1 MFETV
6 ATLHGKIVGRGIYAV
21 SDDGRTLT
29 ITTRAGDR
37 ARSRVSFWRFDEN
50 TGLVCGA
57 ALAAIGVASAVTRT
71 IAVTR
76 VLVGAPAAKMSPL
89 DVEYQRQVTAL
100 YGIEEGTERYRAI
113 DRDMQDGS
121 LKYNSLPVVMLLHVV
136 PGALFLLAAPL
147 QLIAR
152 VRRHTAVHR
161 SLGYLLLALAIPFA
175 MTGLYI
181 GAREPMFGPVGA
193 IAAVLLGSSFIYA
206 GVRAYVAIRAG
217 DRISHR
223 AWMLRFLALAYAI
236 AVMRALSIIA
246 LYAVSSKHARH
257 RGAAVLDRPHRQR
270 ARRRM
275 VDSPD
280 GLAADRRE
288 DSAAL
293 S

>member
-1 MFETV
+1 MK
-6 ATLHGKIVGRGIYAV
+6 TLAWCVV
-21 SDDGRTLT
+21 
-29 ITTRAGDR
+29 
-37 ARSRVSFWRFDEN
+37 
-50 TGLVCGA
+50 A
-57 ALAAIGVASAVTRT
+57 ALAAIGVASAVTRA

-161 SLGYLLLALAIPFA
+161 SLGYLLLTLAIPFA

-181 GAREPMFGPVGA
+181 GVREPMFGPVGA

-246 LYAVSSKHARH
+246 FTLFPVSMRDI
-257 RGAAVLDRPHRQR
+257 GAPLFWIGPIVSA
-270 ARRRM
+270 
-275 VDSPD
+275 
-280 GLAADRRE
+280 LAAEWWIRRTA
-288 DSAAL
+288 SPRIAARTAPAL